1 MAKLLQWTPIRP
13 ALLGCIAIAAITL
26 PAARADE
33 VEPPA
38 AGACPPGAPLADE
51 DVLIRDLPEDLRMHF
66 LVADCPAVGCAGDS
80 EQQQRI
86 NRSKSRVRSPRADE
100 VVPAITLAAML
111 KPSADDRTRFR
122 IEQGARVR
130 GYVRHVWQGGV
141 ESGNCRVTD
150 VAIRDTH
157 IDLYIDTDPARD
169 GTERVIVEVTPRTR
183 ALAAAR
189 GLDWSTAALKRDL
202 VGHWV
207 EVEGWMFYDEDH
219 CNETANT
226 RRLGCGG
233 PGGEVWRRTGWEVHP
248 VTAIRVLDPH

>member
-1 MAKLLQWTPIRP
+1 MNRHRLRNRAAT
-13 ALLGCIAIAAITL
+13 AACLGIAILSLAA
-26 PAARADE
+26 AVGARADDAE
-33 VEPPA
+33 GA
-38 AGACPPGAPLADE
+38 AADACPPGAPLADE
-51 DVLIRDLPEDLRMHF
+51 EAPIRALPEALRRRF
-66 LVADCPAVGCAGDS
+66 LVPDCPAVGCAGDS
-80 EQQQRI
+80 AQQQRI
-86 NRSKSRVRSPRADE
+86 NRAKARVRAPDAAEID
-100 VVPAITLAAML
+100 PAITLAAML
-111 KPSADDRTRFR
+111 APAKDDRERFR
-122 IEQGARVR
+122 TTQGARIR

-157 IDLYIDTDPARD
+157 IDLYIDTDPKRD
-169 GTERVIVEVTPRTR
+169 GTERVIVEITPRTR

-207 EVEGWMFYDEDH
+207 EVSGWMFFDEDH

-226 RRLGCGG
+226 RTLGCGG

-248 VTAIRVLDPH
+248 VTDLRVDP

>member
-1 MAKLLQWTPIRP
+1 MLAGHCGL
-13 ALLGCIAIAAITL
+13 ALGLALAFDAS
-26 PAARADE
+26 AVFADV
-33 VEPPA
+33 VESPTA
-38 AGACPPGAPLADE
+38 DACPPGAPLAEE
-51 DVLIRDLPEDLRMHF
+51 DPLIRDLNESLRKRF
-66 LVADCPAVGCAGDS
+66 LVPGCPAVGCAGDS

-86 NRSKSRVRSPRADE
+86 NRAKARVRPPRADE
-100 VVPAITLAAML
+100 VDPAITLAAML
-111 KPSADDRTRFR
+111 KPSADDRARFR
-122 IEQGARVR
+122 VDQGARIR

-157 IDLYIDTDPARD
+157 VDLYIDTDPARD

-202 VGHWV
+202 VGHWI
-207 EVEGWMFYDEDH
+207 EIEGWMFYDEDH

-226 RRLGCGG
+226 RGVGCGG

-248 VTAIRVLDPH
+248 VTAIRVSE